1 MSLIKTSNFGHD
13 HQDSVASTE
22 EREKDS
28 ASAEQNTDG
37 GKEQN
42 MHTGLQRS
50 AAQRLQSKPYTFE

>member
-22 EREKDS
+22 EKDS